1 MLGNSFIFCVLI
13 LNQCSNVCYRDNTS
27 VSNYYPWRS
36 EERISKRRRSS
47 NLSTQKEKYLPST
60 AVQALHN
67 ETYTRNNLHSTAKA
81 NKKFLDIGH
90 LEDEYLER
98 EEKQSNSIS
107 EEYLAELLE
116 QLNFYKDK
124 YEKEKQLKNIS
135 DQKVELL
142 IMENKNLKKELEIL
156 KDPIKAKMVRS

>member
-1 MLGNSFIFCVLI
+1 M
-13 LNQCSNVCYRDNTS
+13 
-27 VSNYYPWRS
+27 
-36 EERISKRRRSS
+36 
-47 NLSTQKEKYLPST
+47 
-60 AVQALHN
+60 
-67 ETYTRNNLHSTAKA
+67 HSTAKA

-98 EEKQSNSIS
+98 EEKKSNSIS

-142 IMENKNLKKELEIL
+142 TMENKNLKKELEIL
-156 KDPIKAKMVRS
+156 KDPIRAKMVRS

>member
-1 MLGNSFIFCVLI
+1 M
-13 LNQCSNVCYRDNTS
+13 
-27 VSNYYPWRS
+27 
-36 EERISKRRRSS
+36 
-47 NLSTQKEKYLPST
+47 
-60 AVQALHN
+60 
-67 ETYTRNNLHSTAKA
+67 
-81 NKKFLDIGH
+81 DIGH

-107 EEYLAELLE
+107 EEHLVELLE

>member
-1 MLGNSFIFCVLI
+1 M
-13 LNQCSNVCYRDNTS
+13 R
-27 VSNYYPWRS
+27 
-36 EERISKRRRSS
+36 
-47 NLSTQKEKYLPST
+47 
-60 AVQALHN
+60 
-67 ETYTRNNLHSTAKA
+67 STAKA

-107 EEYLAELLE
+107 EEHLVELLE

>member
-1 MLGNSFIFCVLI
+1 M
-13 LNQCSNVCYRDNTS
+13 
-27 VSNYYPWRS
+27 
-36 EERISKRRRSS
+36 
-47 NLSTQKEKYLPST
+47 
-60 AVQALHN
+60 
-67 ETYTRNNLHSTAKA
+67 HSTAKA
-81 NKKFLDIGH
+81 NKTFLDIGH

-107 EEYLAELLE
+107 EEHLVELLE

>member
-1 MLGNSFIFCVLI
+1 M
-13 LNQCSNVCYRDNTS
+13 
-27 VSNYYPWRS
+27 
-36 EERISKRRRSS
+36 
-47 NLSTQKEKYLPST
+47 
-60 AVQALHN
+60 
-67 ETYTRNNLHSTAKA
+67 
-81 NKKFLDIGH
+81 DIGH

>member
-1 MLGNSFIFCVLI
+1 M
-13 LNQCSNVCYRDNTS
+13 R
-27 VSNYYPWRS
+27 
-36 EERISKRRRSS
+36 
-47 NLSTQKEKYLPST
+47 
-60 AVQALHN
+60 
-67 ETYTRNNLHSTAKA
+67 STAKA

-107 EEYLAELLE
+107 EEHLVELLE

-142 IMENKNLKKELEIL
+142 TMENKNLKKELEIL